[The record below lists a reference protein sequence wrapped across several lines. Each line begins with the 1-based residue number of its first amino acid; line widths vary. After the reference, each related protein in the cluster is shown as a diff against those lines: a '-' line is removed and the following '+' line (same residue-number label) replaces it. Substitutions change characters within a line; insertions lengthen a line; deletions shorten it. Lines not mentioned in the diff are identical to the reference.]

1 MCFILI
7 YWLVTSHVKLTDP
20 RILLQLKDVFPM
32 KCLDCDNDLIRLP
45 TAQGPDL
52 DVCPSGHG
60 LWLDAGEVNCFV
72 EDYLSLKQAVG
83 SSGGVAVRT
92 QTKCPRC
99 AIQME
104 SEAIAGTTIAS
115 CNVCQG
121 WWLSCGCLTHLNETY
136 KGAPVTIRI
145 DEQELYA
152 RTVART
158 KTLQPT
164 PGRTAIGN
172 MWFWG
177 LFFGLALA
185 IAGLI
190 FIAGIQKSLHTT
202 SWIRPP
208 DTMLFYLIGGVVGG
222 LGLFW
227 YGWTVQQ
234 RKRLIENIPTS
245 PIRSLA
251 LGLVEISGRAEAEGE
266 LLTSPFNELPC
277 VFYSYAVE
285 ERVRSG
291 KNTRWK
297 TIASGTSERPF
308 FVRDATGRV
317 LVVPAGATLI
327 LPDERISKANWLG
340 ELPPLAL
347 AGLRRLGIATHG
359 WMGSKTLRC
368 REALIRQDE
377 SIYVLGTAL
386 APHGMS
392 HHIANESRLF
402 IGDSRDHAFIIS
414 DRSEKDLLSRL
425 TWQMWAGFLGGLV
438 CVAACA
444 ALFLN

>member
-1 MCFILI
+1 
-7 YWLVTSHVKLTDP
+7 
-20 RILLQLKDVFPM
+20 M
-32 KCLDCDNDLIRLP
+32 KFLDCINDLVRLP

-83 SSGGVAVRT
+83 SNGGVAVRT

-99 AIQME
+99 IIQIE
-104 SEAIAGTTIAS
+104 SEAIAGTTIAR

-136 KGAPVTIRI
+136 KGAPVTIQI

-152 RTVART
+152 RAVART
-158 KTLQPT
+158 KVLQPT
-164 PGRTAIGN
+164 AYDQPTRGRATPGN
-172 MWFWG
+172 VWFWG
-177 LFFGLALA
+177 LFLGVALA

-190 FIAGIQKSLHTT
+190 FIAGIQKSIQTT
-202 SWIRPP
+202 RWQQPP
-208 DTMLFYLIGGVVGG
+208 DAMLCYLIGGAVGG

-234 RKRLIENIPTS
+234 RKRLIESIPTS

-251 LGLVEISGRAEAEGE
+251 LGLVEISGQAEAEGE
-266 LLTSPFNELPC
+266 LLTSLFNELPC
-277 VFYSYAVE
+277 VFYFYAVE

-317 LVVPAGATLI
+317 LVVPAGARLI
-327 LPDERISKANWLG
+327 LPDERISKANWRG

-347 AGLRRLGIATHG
+347 AGLRRLGIAIHG

-368 REALIRQDE
+368 REALIRQDQ
-377 SIYVLGTAL
+377 SVYVLGTAL
-386 APHGMS
+386 APQEMS
-392 HHIANESRLF
+392 HHIANESRLS
-402 IGDSRDHAFIIS
+402 IGNSRDHAFIIS

-425 TWQMWAGFLGGLV
+425 TWQMWGGFLGGLV
-438 CVAACA
+438 LVAVCA
-444 ALFLN
+444 ALFLNRYVRTIDPS